1 MTADL
6 FDLPLPDIA
15 ARLASEP
22 ALARSVAEEAIAR
35 RDAQPE
41 NGTGP
46 YREWRPDIARAMAD
60 GAVAALM
67 AGSAGP
73 LCGMPVSVKDLFGV
87 AGTATYAGT
96 PTALPAAFE
105 TEGWLIGLLRAQGAV
120 FTGKTHTVEFAF
132 GGLGVNGHWGSVRNP
147 WDPVDWRVS
156 GGSSAGAGVSLAEG
170 SALLALGTDTG
181 GSVRIPAAMTGNA
194 GLKTT
199 IGRWPTTGV
208 VPLSHTLDTVGIL
221 TRTIADSAFAF
232 AAIEGTDAVA
242 ARPLSRLRIGRIGR
256 LAFDDCSPGIAVAV
270 DAALA
275 ELEAAGAT
283 LVDIDFPEAAIAFDL
298 LCNSGIPAMELRRNI
313 DSALPDWLDSMD
325 WPVKRRMVGTD
336 TTKTGHYEESL
347 KVLAAATAAANAR
360 FEEVDLVAC
369 PTVPVTPPVVDSVA
383 EPETYAPQNLKSLR
397 NTAIGNYLGLCGVT
411 LPVGLDAAGMPVG
424 LQLLH
429 RGGGDREVLEMAL
442 GVEAALG
449 TGRDRIGTAPGV
461 VTPRR

>member
-1 MTADL
+1 MTDNL
-6 FDLPLPDIA
+6 YDLPLSEIA
-15 ARLASEP
+15 ARLASDP
-22 ALARSVAEEAIAR
+22 GLARHLAEEAIAR
-35 RDAQPE
+35 GEARPE

-60 GAVAALM
+60 GAVAAMM
-67 AGSAGP
+67 AGTAGP
-73 LCGMPVSVKDLFGV
+73 LGGIPVSVKDLYGV

-96 PTALPAAFE
+96 PKQLPATFE
-105 TEGWLIGLLRAQGAV
+105 TEGWLVGLLRNQGAV

-147 WDPVDWRVS
+147 WDDREWRVS
-156 GGSSAGAGVSLAEG
+156 GGSSAGAGVSLTEG
-170 SALLALGTDTG
+170 SALMALGTDTG
-181 GSVRIPAAMTGNA
+181 GSVRIPAAMTGNV

-199 IGRWPTTGV
+199 IGRWPTNGV

-221 TRTIADSAFAF
+221 TRTVADAAFAF
-232 AAIEGTDAVA
+232 AAIEGTGPVE
-242 ARPLSRLRIGRIGR
+242 ARPLAGLRIGRIGR
-256 LAFDDCSPGIAVAV
+256 LAFDDCSHGIVEAV
-270 DAALA
+270 DRALG

-283 LVDIDFPEAAIAFDL
+283 LVDIEFPEAETAFDL
-298 LCNSGIPAMELRRNI
+298 LCNSGIPAMELRRFI
-313 DSALPDWLDSMD
+313 DADLPEWLDSMD

-336 TTKTGHYEESL
+336 TTKTDHYEASL
-347 KVLAAATAAANAR
+347 TRLAEATAAANAR
-360 FEEVDLVAC
+360 FADIDLLAC
-369 PTVPVTPPVVDSVA
+369 PTVPVTPPVVETVA

-424 LQLLH
+424 LQLLQ

-442 GVEAALG
+442 PVEATLG
-449 TGRDRIGTAPGV
+449 TANERLGRAPGV